1 MRPGH
6 HAGPSCARL
15 HMEITDPGTFSFEAL
30 MPALKTALPRI
41 SFAGLTWLSLLT
53 GTTPAAAGE
62 PTPFRARVAM
72 FHGRPTFFLDDRPL
86 YPFVYTLTDVPG
98 GRWTWE
104 ELPRHNISNFYGA
117 GIRLFQADLWLEQLW
132 SEDGKFDISPA
143 RKQIAGIRDACPDA
157 GVIFRFHVTA
167 PRWWKQRHPE
177 EWVQYA
183 ETGYEDEDSTGLL
196 RILEDDNYAVRRVS
210 LASELWK
217 QESGE
222 AVTKVLRALAATP
235 EGNAL
240 AGIQVADGI
249 YGEWHNWG
257 FYRHEPDTSGP
268 MTRAFRVWLKRQ
280 YGSDEGLRK
289 AWNQTDVTLETV
301 RAPSV
306 EERQTRSG
314 IVRDPAKERKVIDYY
329 ACMHQVV
336 ADRILFYARLVKETW
351 PRPIVTGT
359 FYGYYFS
366 TFGRQAAGGH
376 LELMRILDSPFID
389 YLAGPQAYE
398 PESTK
403 PGDPYRSRSLI
414 ATVRLHGKLWLDE
427 MDNEPTI
434 PIPRDSKHDL
444 ILRNGIAN
452 VRRNLLFTFSKG
464 MGLWFYDF
472 GVGGVDLDGFRYN
485 QRGSR
490 GFWDHPAIMKEI
502 RSLRQLFDARM
513 QEEYRSEADVL
524 FVYDT
529 QSIYHTASLLK
540 SDPVTGVLIDY
551 NTLNAFKSGV
561 VFDPVHIDD
570 LERIDLTPYRVV
582 VFGNTFLLNDRQR
595 RFIKD
600 AVAKDD
606 RTLVWFFAPGY
617 SDGSSLNARHVSE
630 VTGITLKSASVPA
643 SPSIE
648 LQFGGDSTAA
658 YRISETP
665 VAPLFAVHDAQAE
678 TFGRF
683 TGSEEV
689 AVARKRL
696 AGSTS
701 WFVGLPN
708 KGIEPMRQ
716 ILRRSGAHVYCSKG
730 EIVYAGCGILAVH
743 TREGG
748 QHAVTLRNG
757 KVLTFDLPEGASTLV
772 MDSST
777 GELLLPI
784 H

>member
-1 MRPGH
+1 M
-6 HAGPSCARL
+6 L
-15 HMEITDPGTFSFEAL
+15 SFKAL
-30 MPALKTALPRI
+30 MPALNTALSRI
-41 SFAGLTWLSLLT
+41 SLAVLSGLLLFMAAM
-53 GTTPAAAGE
+53 PAAAGE
-62 PTPFRARVAM
+62 PPPFRASVAM
-72 FHGRPTFFLDDRPL
+72 SHGRPTFFLNDRPL
-86 YPFVYTLTDVPG
+86 SPLVYALTDVPG

-104 ELPRHNISNFYGA
+104 ELPRHNISNFCAA
-117 GIRLFQADLWLEQLW
+117 GIRLFQVDLWLEQLW
-132 SEDGKFDISPA
+132 SADGKLDISPA
-143 RKQIAGIRDACPDA
+143 RRQIAGVRDVCPDA
-157 GVIFRFHVTA
+157 GVILRFHVTA
-167 PRWWKQRHPE
+167 PRWWRQRHPE

-183 ETGYEDEDSTGLL
+183 ETGYEEEDTTGLL

-222 AVTKVLRALAATP
+222 VVRKILRALAAAP

-268 MTRAFRVWLKRQ
+268 MTRAFRVWLKGR
-280 YGSDEGLRK
+280 YGTERELRR
-289 AWNQTDVTLETV
+289 AWNQPEVTLETV
-301 RAPSV
+301 RAPGMR
-306 EERQTRSG
+306 ERQTRSG
-314 IVRDPAKERKVIDYY
+314 IVRDPAEERKVIDYY
-329 ACMHQVV
+329 TCMHQVV
-336 ADRILFYARLVKETW
+336 ADRILFYARLIKETW

-376 LELMRILDSPFID
+376 LELMRILDSPYID

-403 PGDPYRSRSLI
+403 PGDPYRSRSLTT
-414 ATVRLHGKLWLDE
+414 TVRIHGKLWLDE

-434 PIPRDSKHDL
+434 PIPRDTRYDL
-444 ILRNGIAN
+444 LLRNGIAN
-452 VRRNLLFTFSKG
+452 VRRNLLFTYTKG

-490 GFWDHPAIMKEI
+490 GSWDHPAIMKEI
-502 RSLRQLFDARM
+502 ASLRRLFDARM

-529 QSIYHTASLLK
+529 ESVYHTASLLK

-561 VFDPVHIDD
+561 VFDPVHVDD
-570 LERIDLTPYRVV
+570 LERIDLSPYRVI

-595 RFIKD
+595 RYIKES
-600 AVAKDD
+600 VAKDG

-617 SDGSSLNARHVSE
+617 SDGNSLSVQHVSE

-643 SPSIE
+643 PPSIE
-648 LQFGGDSTAA
+648 LRFERDSTAG

-678 TFGRF
+678 TFGRY
-683 TGSEEV
+683 TGSGEV

-696 AGSTS
+696 PGSTS

-716 ILRRSGAHVYCSKG
+716 ILKRSGAHRYCSKG
-730 EIVYAGCGILAVH
+730 EIVYAGGGILAVH
-743 TREGG
+743 TSEGG
-748 QHAVTLRNG
+748 QHTVTLRNG
-757 KVLTFDLPEGASTLV
+757 KLLTFDLPDGASTLV
-772 MDSST
+772 IDSST

-784 H
+784 Q